1 MSKQVSAHVDSKQ
14 CHLRIFT
21 SFISKNE
28 DAPYNLNSRD
38 HFLTKLSILTPRSII
53 GSNLRTVKKR
63 LHMNNQA
70 TLMDDS
76 CKKLREAY
84 ITECVVED
92 YIALN
97 LIHELRGFLG
107 RSHIING
114 FNIQEIEYLLDF
126 ICTQ

>member
-1 MSKQVSAHVDSKQ
+1 
-14 CHLRIFT
+14 
-21 SFISKNE
+21 
-28 DAPYNLNSRD
+28 
-38 HFLTKLSILTPRSII
+38 
-53 GSNLRTVKKR
+53 
-63 LHMNNQA
+63 MNNLA
-70 TLMDDS
+70 TLMDEG

-84 ITECVVED
+84 ITECLDED

-114 FNIQEIEYLLDF
+114 FNIQEIEFPLDF